1 MVEHKIQS
9 TSGLILNLTQV
20 PKMLTALVNE
30 WAKDCFIVSFKLETD
45 ENFVILKS
53 KKAINNYGVHLV
65 VANQLQVENLTLN
78 FILNYRM
85 FILYVQYQIINVS
98 YFYIFFIIIIN
109 SLFLSSLYSISLSN
123 IFF

>member
-20 PKMLTALVNE
+20 PKMLTALVND

-65 VANQLQVENLTLN
+65 VANQLQVENLILN

-85 FILYVQYQIINVS
+85 IILYVQYQIINA
-98 YFYIFFIIIIN
+98 
-109 SLFLSSLYSISLSN
+109 SSILYYDYEGRYTYE
-123 IFF
+123 

>member
-53 KKAINNYGVHLV
+53 KKQQA
-65 VANQLQVENLTLN
+65 
-78 FILNYRM
+78 
-85 FILYVQYQIINVS
+85 
-98 YFYIFFIIIIN
+98 
-109 SLFLSSLYSISLSN
+109 SSLSKTR
-123 IFF
+123 